1 MRIKKLIRRWLTRSA
16 VIIESSPDIYMTD
29 MTNRSQ
35 NVRGI
40 EITDYQ
46 QPSPNRK
53 GLMDCLVFHNPDI
66 LSVDC
71 CIFNDHDIKK
81 PRIGEDDEHC
91 EGCMYPTL
99 HDSASWIVFIEI
111 KDCKAKNIKNYKKK
125 AKRQIFNAVKMFHLK
140 KIIINEHIY
149 GIISFPRQR
158 HINFNDT
165 IFTDILETKRL
176 KHFTRIN
183 YYATNEVDII
193 DDLHLRPT
201 I

>member
-71 CIFNDHDIKK
+71 CIFNDHDIKN
-81 PRIGEDDEHC
+81 H
-91 EGCMYPTL
+91 
-99 HDSASWIVFIEI
+99 A
-111 KDCKAKNIKNYKKK
+111 
-125 AKRQIFNAVKMFHLK
+125 
-140 KIIINEHIY
+140 
-149 GIISFPRQR
+149 
-158 HINFNDT
+158 
-165 IFTDILETKRL
+165 
-176 KHFTRIN
+176 
-183 YYATNEVDII
+183 
-193 DDLHLRPT
+193 
-201 I
+201 